1 VNADEDSSDEEDVE
15 SQDKEDVGYRSHP
28 GDGFTSAV
36 SIHLHVNS
44 ELKYFVDNLKG
55 CCTAQLASSPE
66 EAVGP

>member
-1 VNADEDSSDEEDVE
+1 VNTHEDRNDEEDVE
-15 SQDKEDVGYRSHP
+15 SQDEEDMGYGSHP
-28 GDGFTSAV
+28 SGGFTSAV

-55 CCTAQLASSPE
+55 YRTTQPASSPE